1 MSVTRATLTFTLEW
15 PDEEVDFM
23 EDNDPRPLLLEILA
37 DQSDEDLYD
46 LIEVNGPNA

>member
-1 MSVTRATLTFTLEW
+1 MSITRATLTFVMEW
-15 PDEEVDFM
+15 DDEEVDFM

>member
-1 MSVTRATLTFTLEW
+1 MTRATFTFVMEW
-15 PDEEVDFM
+15 EDDEVDFM

-46 LIEVNGPNA
+46 LIKVERL